1 MKGAYTMKTGIIF
14 DLDGTLWDSAQA
26 VVDSW
31 NVVID
36 RTPDFERRITVA
48 DMESLMGK
56 TMDDIAFTYF
66 NTVSR
71 ERALE
76 ILQECMD
83 YENEYLE
90 KVGGILYPDLEDVL
104 KELSKDYMLAI
115 VSNCQS
121 GYIEAFL
128 KFHKLEQY
136 FEDIECFGNT
146 KQEKDANISAVVKR
160 NGLKK
165 AMYVGDVLGDYLS
178 TTKAGLPFVWAQYG
192 FGDVPQAQYRIK
204 NLSQLREVAAQVEKD
219 LA

>member
-1 MKGAYTMKTGIIF
+1 MKKGILF

-36 RTPDFERRITVA
+36 KMPDFHKRITVE

-56 TMDDIAFTYF
+56 TMDDIAYTYF

-71 ERALE
+71 KRALE
-76 ILQECMD
+76 ILQACMD

-90 KVGGILYPDLEDVL
+90 QVGGILYPKLGEVLED
-104 KELSKDYMLAI
+104 LSKDYFLAI

-128 KFHKLEQY
+128 KYHGLGKY
-136 FEDIECFGNT
+136 FDDFECFGNT
-146 KQEKDANISAVVKR
+146 KQEKDANIRLVAER
-160 NGLKK
+160 NKLSQ
-165 AMYVGDVLGDYLS
+165 AFYIGDVLGDYLS
-178 TTKAGLPFVWAQYG
+178 ATKAGFTFVHAAYG
-192 FGDVPQAQYRIK
+192 FGDVPQAEYRIQ
-204 NLSQLREVAAQVEKD
+204 NLTEIRSVAEQIFK
-219 LA
+219 

>member
-1 MKGAYTMKTGIIF
+1 MKKGIIF

-36 RTPDFERRITVA
+36 SLPDFHKKITVE

-71 ERALE
+71 DRALE
-76 ILQECMD
+76 ILQACMD

-90 KVGGILYPDLEDVL
+90 KVGGILYPQLEQVL
-104 KELSKDYMLAI
+104 ADLSKDYFLAI
-115 VSNCQS
+115 VSNCQR

-128 KFHKLEQY
+128 KFHKLEPY
-136 FEDIECFGNT
+136 FNDFECFGNT
-146 KQEKDANISAVVKR
+146 KQEKDANITTVVKR
-160 NGLKK
+160 NGLSK
-165 AMYVGDVLGDYLS
+165 AVYVGDVLGDYLS
-178 TTKAGLPFVWAQYG
+178 TTKAGLPFIWAEYG
-192 FGDVPQAQYRIK
+192 FGQVPQAKYKI
-204 NLSQLREVAAQVEKD
+204 NELTQLRTCIEESEII
-219 LA
+219 

>member
-1 MKGAYTMKTGIIF
+1 MKKGIIF

-36 RTPDFERRITVA
+36 SLPDFHKRITVE

-66 NTVSR
+66 NTVSPD
-71 ERALE
+71 RALE
-76 ILQECMD
+76 ILQACMD

-90 KVGGILYPDLEDVL
+90 KVGGILYPQLEQVL
-104 KELSKDYMLAI
+104 ADLSKDYFLAI

-136 FEDIECFGNT
+136 FDDFECFGNT
-146 KQEKDANISAVVKR
+146 KQEKDANICLVVKR
-160 NGLKK
+160 NNLEK
-165 AMYVGDVLGDYLS
+165 AVYVGDVMGDYLS
-178 TTKAGLPFVWAQYG
+178 TTKAGLPFIWAEYG
-192 FGDVPQAQYRIK
+192 FGEVPQAKYKISA
-204 NLSQLREVAAQVEKD
+204 LTQLRTCIEESEII
-219 LA
+219 